1 MTIDSIHAVVA
12 ALQDGFPDA
21 EIRHFPDEG
30 DRGYSFRLDANG
42 RSIGVLV
49 VTFDFFDGT
58 PPREIERQFRMR
70 DVARRLKVAGRQAA
84 VLLAPTDVRVC

>member
-12 ALQDGFPDA
+12 ALRGGFPDA
-21 EIRHFPDEG
+21 EVRHFPDES

-49 VTFDFFDGT
+49 VTFEFFDGI
-58 PPREIERQFRMR
+58 PPQEIERQFRMR
-70 DVARRLKVAGRQAA
+70 DVARRLKLAGGEAA